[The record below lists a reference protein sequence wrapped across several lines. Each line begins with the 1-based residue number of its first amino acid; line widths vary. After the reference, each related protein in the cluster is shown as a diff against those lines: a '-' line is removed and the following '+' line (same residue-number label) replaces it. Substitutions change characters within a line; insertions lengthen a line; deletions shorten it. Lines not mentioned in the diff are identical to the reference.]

1 MGAIPLKDIEALRP
15 ARSPRREIKE
25 WELLSLIEE
34 PKNVSHGQYEPEEIR
49 EDIELMF
56 DIFENFYGA
65 YGMLG
70 GPETFDEAER
80 KIIEKIDRRMNK
92 NEIATIVSKELS
104 VFADAH
110 LDFERRRTYPE
121 EETFM
126 AEDIYVGKKGE
137 RFFIMNGEGVYEV
150 SYPEEI
156 LPYLRHT
163 INNQGCLSYAL
174 VKPIRRGQKF
184 DVPMQIHVKNR
195 LGKEKILPLE
205 WKALHAVYRGFQPVW
220 SEEMKKGVL
229 IQRNARVYDGGSS
242 YESLERLFEEYGKRA
257 KGHSVMILDLRGN
270 IGGQMWFATLWGRAI
285 LEGDTSKF
293 LTAGVFR
300 KEYRQFPV
308 FQQMYTEEE
317 MEGLFDGSWRSYGEV
332 GGWAVRP
339 NNILILSDDKVS
351 SAAESFIFNL
361 RQIDKTVIVGIP
373 TAGMICTSNPENF
386 YLPNTGCT
394 FRFSL
399 HLSFHEKIS
408 DDSESA
414 IEPDL
419 WVDPAL
425 SEEKALKF
433 IEHYKIGKK

>member
-1 MGAIPLKDIEALRP
+1 
-15 ARSPRREIKE
+15 
-25 WELLSLIEE
+25 
-34 PKNVSHGQYEPEEIR
+34 
-49 EDIELMF
+49 
-56 DIFENFYGA
+56 
-65 YGMLG
+65 
-70 GPETFDEAER
+70 
-80 KIIEKIDRRMNK
+80 
-92 NEIATIVSKELS
+92 
-104 VFADAH
+104 
-110 LDFERRRTYPE
+110 
-121 EETFM
+121 
-126 AEDIYVGKKGE
+126 
-137 RFFIMNGEGVYEV
+137 
-150 SYPEEI
+150 
-156 LPYLRHT
+156 
-163 INNQGCLSYAL
+163 
-174 VKPIRRGQKF
+174 
-184 DVPMQIHVKNR
+184 
-195 LGKEKILPLE
+195 
-205 WKALHAVYRGFQPVW
+205 
-220 SEEMKKGVL
+220 
-229 IQRNARVYDGGSS
+229 
-242 YESLERLFEEYGKRA
+242 
-257 KGHSVMILDLRGN
+257 
-270 IGGQMWFATLWGRAI
+270 MWFATLWGRAI

-317 MEGLFDGSWRSYGEV
+317 MEGFFDGSWRSYGEV